1 METLVRRYCEP
12 ATASS
17 KAKYVFWGT
26 LAKIPDSDPTSNRGM
41 LKQPRGAPA
50 ASVSPNRR
58 GK

>member
-12 ATASS
+12 AMASS

-41 LKQPRGAPA
+41 LKQGAPA